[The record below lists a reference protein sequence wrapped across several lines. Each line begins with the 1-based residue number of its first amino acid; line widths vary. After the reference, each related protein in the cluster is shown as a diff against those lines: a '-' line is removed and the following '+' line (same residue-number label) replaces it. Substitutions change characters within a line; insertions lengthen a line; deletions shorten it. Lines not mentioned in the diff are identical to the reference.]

1 MCYNA
6 SLSQSAPGLK
16 KKYKAEVDANLLKPI
31 YFQSAFSLPSWPV
44 IKAED
49 TGKFVFL
56 KWGLIPFWEKNMESA
71 KKIRLKTLNARF
83 ETLTERVSYR
93 LPADKK
99 RCAVVVDG
107 YFEWKD
113 IAGKKYPYYLYMPE
127 KTPFLLAGVWDRWV
141 NKETKNIFETFS
153 VVTTEAQGIAEEIHN
168 KKKRMPFILD
178 NDNLQIWMDTGSKF
192 NDIKNRLVPSWREL
206 KAHPVSKL
214 PSSLSKEVNTPL
226 VQKNLNKG

>member
-6 SLSQSAPGLK
+6 SLSQSALSLK
-16 KKYKAEVDANLLKPI
+16 NKYKAEIDPNLLKPI

-44 IKAED
+44 MKAED
-49 TGKFVFL
+49 TGEFVFL
-56 KWGLIPFWEKNMESA
+56 KWGLIPYWEKNMESA
-71 KKIRLKTLNARF
+71 KQIRLKTLNARF

-113 IAGKKYPYYLYMPE
+113 ISGKKYPYYLYMQE
-127 KTPFLLAGVWDRWV
+127 KTPFLLAGIWDRWV
-141 NKETKNIFETFS
+141 DKKTNIILETFS
-153 VVTTEAQGIAEEIHN
+153 VVTTEAHGIAEEIHN

-178 NDNLQIWMDTGSKF
+178 NDNLQVWMDTGSKF
-192 NDIKNRLVPSWREL
+192 KEIKNKLVPSWREL

-214 PSSLSKEVNTPL
+214 PSFRLNGGNTPL
-226 VQKNLNKG
+226 VQKKLE